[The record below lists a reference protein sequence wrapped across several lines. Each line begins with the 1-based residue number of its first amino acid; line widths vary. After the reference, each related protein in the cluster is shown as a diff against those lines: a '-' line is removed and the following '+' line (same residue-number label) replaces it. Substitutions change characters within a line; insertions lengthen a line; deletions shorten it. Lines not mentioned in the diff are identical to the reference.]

1 MNKELIIK
9 NTENALLTLINSFKE
24 DENSKRIYL
33 NDFMKSIGE
42 DFIKD
47 NKLKNKLLLEFFE
60 KLIKVKHEI
69 KRIKKEIKEFP
80 PQFNIFDSINLLNHE
95 NYNSN
100 LFANFLDIK
109 FKYNDNEIS
118 FAKLFLKYLTEKFG
132 WEFDL
137 ENIKIEYI
145 EIKRELPTEER
156 KRIDIFIGYKEKFAV
171 IIENKIWADDG
182 YKQLENYYNHV
193 KKNYIKKENYD
204 KIYIIYLTPYE
215 REPSEE
221 SLSKEL
227 YKEKGS
233 KLYGKFKN
241 IKHEEIGNWI
251 KDSILENEEFSFLN
265 NEDKENN
272 KKDYKLLKSAL
283 IQIIN
288 NELSISQ
295 GDKMTKGKIK
305 KILQENIFKDI
316 KTVEDVDEYIN
327 MFNSQVIGLL
337 KEKKNEIER
346 EKRENRK
353 AIIEKD
359 IQPYLKFTKEVD
371 KYLESKNYREGKDYN
386 LLKDEDIINDMADY
400 GYPPHIGFNNINNI
414 MVWLESNYENDCI
427 SYYFGI
433 CTDDESIKRQIN
445 KKQLK
450 TAIENIFS
458 DFNYT
463 EEDWWI
469 FRSYIDIE
477 KDKPQK
483 VAEVMIKLYEL
494 LKREIK

>member
-1 MNKELIIK
+1 MNKDLIIK
-9 NTENALLTLINSFKE
+9 NTENALLTLINAFKE

-33 NDFMKSIGE
+33 NDFFKSIGE

-109 FKYNDNEIS
+109 FKHNGNEIG
-118 FAKLFLKYLTEKFG
+118 FAKLFLKYLNEEFG

-137 ENIKIEYI
+137 ENIKIEDI
-145 EIKRELPTEER
+145 EIKRELLTEER

-171 IIENKIWADDG
+171 IIENKIWAEDG

-193 KKNYIKKENYD
+193 KSQEYD
-204 KIYIIYLTPYE
+204 KIYMIYLTPYE
-215 REPSEE
+215 REPSEN
-221 SLSKEL
+221 SLNKEL
-227 YKEKGS
+227 YKKKEGS
-233 KLYGKFKN
+233 ELYGKFKN

-272 KKDYKLLKSAL
+272 KNDYKLLKSAL

-305 KILQENIFKDI
+305 KILEENIFKDI

-337 KEKKNEIER
+337 KEKKMKLK
-346 EKRENRK
+346 EKKEK
-353 AIIEKD
+353 IEK
-359 IQPYLKFTKEVD
+359 L
-371 KYLESKNYREGKDYN
+371 
-386 LLKDEDIINDMADY
+386 LLK
-400 GYPPHIGFNNINNI
+400 
-414 MVWLESNYENDCI
+414 
-427 SYYFGI
+427 
-433 CTDDESIKRQIN
+433 K
-445 KKQLK
+445 
-450 TAIENIFS
+450 IFS
-458 DFNYT
+458 L
-463 EEDWWI
+463 I
-469 FRSYIDIE
+469 
-477 KDKPQK
+477 
-483 VAEVMIKLYEL
+483 
-494 LKREIK
+494 

>member
-1 MNKELIIK
+1 
-9 NTENALLTLINSFKE
+9 
-24 DENSKRIYL
+24 
-33 NDFMKSIGE
+33 MKSIGE

-109 FKYNDNEIS
+109 FKHNGNEIG
-118 FAKLFLKYLTEKFG
+118 FAKLFLKYLIEEFG

-137 ENIKIEYI
+137 ENIKIEDI
-145 EIKRELPTEER
+145 KIKRELSTEER

-182 YKQLENYYNHV
+182 YKQLENYYNYV
-193 KKNYIKKENYD
+193 KSQKYD
-204 KIYIIYLTPYE
+204 KIYMIYLTPYE
-215 REPSEE
+215 REPSEN
-221 SLSKEL
+221 SLNKEL
-227 YKEKGS
+227 YKKEGS
-233 KLYGKFKN
+233 ELYGKFKN

-295 GDKMTKGKIK
+295 GDKMTREKIK
-305 KILQENIFKDI
+305 KILEENIFKDI
-316 KTVEDVDEYIN
+316 KTVEDANEYIN
-327 MFNSQVIGLL
+327 IFDKQVKPLL
-337 KEKKNEIER
+337 NEKIAEIEAIER
-346 EKRENRK
+346 EKRK

-359 IQPYLKFTKEVD
+359 IQPYLKFTKEVA
-371 KYLESKNYREGKDYN
+371 KYLESKNYKEGKDYI
-386 LLKDEDIINDMADY
+386 KKEEDIINNMSDY
-400 GYPPHIGFNNINNI
+400 GYPRHIQFFKLEGYEP
-414 MVWLESNYENDCI
+414 MLESNFDNNSI
-427 SYYFGI
+427 SYYFAI
-433 CTDDESIKRQIN
+433 YTDDENIKIKN
-445 KKQLK
+445 LK
-450 TAIENIFS
+450 PKIENDIFDKFVENS
-458 DFNYT
+458 G
-463 EEDWWI
+463 WI
-469 FRSYIDIE
+469 LYYEIDLQ
-477 KDKPQK
+477 KDNPQK
-483 VAEVMIKLYEL
+483 IAQAMIDLYEL
-494 LKREIK
+494 LKKEIK

>member
-1 MNKELIIK
+1 MAKSLTKE
-9 NTENALLTLINSFKE
+9 ENILLTLINAFKK

-100 LFANFLDIK
+100 LFANFLEIK
-109 FKYNDNEIS
+109 FKHNGNEIG
-118 FAKLFLKYLTEKFG
+118 FAKLFLKYLNEEFG

-137 ENIKIEYI
+137 ENIKIEDI
-145 EIKRELPTEER
+145 EIKRELSTEER

-182 YKQLENYYNHV
+182 YKQLENYYNYV
-193 KKNYIKKENYD
+193 KSQEYD

-215 REPSEE
+215 REPSEN
-221 SLSKEL
+221 SLNKEL
-227 YKEKGS
+227 YKKEGS
-233 KLYGKFKN
+233 ELYEKFKN

-251 KDSILENEEFSFLN
+251 KDSILENEEFSFLH

-272 KKDYKLLKSAL
+272 KKNYKLLKSAL

-295 GDKMTKGKIK
+295 GDKMTEGKIK
-305 KILQENIFKDI
+305 KILEENIFKDI

-327 MFNSQVIGLL
+327 LFSVQVKKLL
-337 KEKKNEIER
+337 NEKR
-346 EKRENRK
+346 EKIERENRK

-359 IQPYLKFTKEVD
+359 IQPYLKFTKEVA
-371 KYLESKNYREGKDYN
+371 KYLESKNYKEGKDYN
-386 LLKDEDIINDMADY
+386 LLKDEDIINKMADY
-400 GYPPHIGFNNINNI
+400 DYPQHIRFNNINNI
-414 MVWLESNYENDCI
+414 FVWLESNYENDCI
-427 SYYFGI
+427 LYYFGI
-433 CTDDESIKRQIN
+433 CTEDENIINQIN

-450 TAIENIFS
+450 TSIENIFS

-463 EEDWWI
+463 EENWWI

-477 KDKPQK
+477 KDKPQEI
-483 VAEVMIKLYEL
+483 AEVMIKLNEL
-494 LKREIK
+494 LKKEIK

>member
-109 FKYNDNEIS
+109 FKHNGNEIG
-118 FAKLFLKYLTEKFG
+118 FAKLFLKYLTEEFG

-137 ENIKIEYI
+137 ENIKIEDI
-145 EIKRELPTEER
+145 KIKRELLTEER

-182 YKQLENYYNHV
+182 YKQLENYYNYV
-193 KKNYIKKENYD
+193 KSQEYD
-204 KIYIIYLTPYE
+204 KIYMIYLTPYE

-221 SLSKEL
+221 SLNKEL
-227 YKEKGS
+227 YKKEGS
-233 KLYGKFKN
+233 ELYCKFKN
-241 IKHEEIGNWI
+241 IKHEEIGKWI
-251 KDSILENEEFSFLN
+251 NDSILKNEEFSFLN
-265 NEDKENN
+265 IESEDN
-272 KKDYKLLKSAL
+272 KNDYKLLKSAL

-295 GDKMTKGKIK
+295 GDKMTEGKIK
-305 KILQENIFKDI
+305 KILEENIFKDI

-327 MFNSQVIGLL
+327 LFSVQVKKLL
-337 KEKKNEIER
+337 NEKR
-346 EKRENRK
+346 EKIERENRK

-359 IQPYLKFTKEVD
+359 IQPYLKFTKEVA
-371 KYLESKNYREGKDYN
+371 KYLESKNYKEGKDYN
-386 LLKDEDIINDMADY
+386 LLKDEDIINKMADY
-400 GYPPHIGFNNINNI
+400 DYPQHIRFNNINNI
-414 MVWLESNYENDCI
+414 FVWLESNYENDCI
-427 SYYFGI
+427 LYYFGI
-433 CTDDESIKRQIN
+433 CTEDENIINQIN

-450 TAIENIFS
+450 TSIENIFS

-463 EEDWWI
+463 EENWWI

-494 LKREIK
+494 LKKEIK

>member
-69 KRIKKEIKEFP
+69 KRIKKEIKEFS

-100 LFANFLDIK
+100 LFANFLEIK
-109 FKYNDNEIS
+109 FKYNGNEIS
-118 FAKLFLKYLTEKFG
+118 FAKLFLKYLNEEFG

-137 ENIKIEYI
+137 ENIKIEDI
-145 EIKRELPTEER
+145 EIKRELLTEER

-193 KKNYIKKENYD
+193 KSQEYD
-204 KIYIIYLTPYE
+204 KIYMIYLTPYE

-233 KLYGKFKN
+233 ELYGKFKN
-241 IKHEEIGNWI
+241 IKHEEIGKWI
-251 KDSILENEEFSFLN
+251 NKKILKNEEFSFLN
-265 NEDKENN
+265 IESEDN
-272 KKDYKLLKSAL
+272 KNDYKLLKSAL

-295 GDKMTKGKIK
+295 GDKMTEGKIK
-305 KILQENIFKDI
+305 KILEENIFKDI

-327 MFNSQVIGLL
+327 MFNSQVIRLL
-337 KEKKNEIER
+337 KEKKNEIE
-346 EKRENRK
+346 RENRK

-359 IQPYLKFTKEVD
+359 IQPYLKFTKEVA
-371 KYLESKNYREGKDYN
+371 KYLESKGYKEDKDFN
-386 LLKDEDIINDMADY
+386 LLKDEDIINKMADY
-400 GYPPHIGFNNINNI
+400 DYPQHIGFNNINNI
-414 MVWLESNYENDCI
+414 FVWLESNYENDCI
-427 SYYFGI
+427 LYYFGI
-433 CTDDESIKRQIN
+433 CTEDENIINQIN

-450 TAIENIFS
+450 TSIENIFS

-494 LKREIK
+494 LKKEIK

>member
-1 MNKELIIK
+1 MNKDLIIK
-9 NTENALLTLINSFKE
+9 NTENTLLTLINAFKE

-118 FAKLFLKYLTEKFG
+118 FAKLFLKYLTEEFG

-137 ENIKIEYI
+137 ENIKIKDI
-145 EIKRELPTEER
+145 EIKRELLTEER
-156 KRIDIFIGYKEKFAV
+156 KRIDIFIGYKKEFAV

-193 KKNYIKKENYD
+193 KSQEYD
-204 KIYIIYLTPYE
+204 KIYMIYLTPYE
-215 REPSEE
+215 REPSEN
-221 SLSKEL
+221 SLNKEL
-227 YKEKGS
+227 YKKEGS
-233 KLYGKFKN
+233 ELYGKFKN
-241 IKHEEIGNWI
+241 IKHEEIGKWI
-251 KDSILENEEFSFLN
+251 NKKILKNEEFSFLN
-265 NEDKENN
+265 IESEDN
-272 KKDYKLLKSAL
+272 KNDYKLLKSAL

-295 GDKMTKGKIK
+295 GDKMTEGKIK
-305 KILQENIFKDI
+305 KILEENIFKDI

-327 MFNSQVIGLL
+327 MFKKDVIKLL
-337 KEKKNEIER
+337 EGKKAEIE
-346 EKRENRK
+346 RENRK

-359 IQPYLKFTKEVD
+359 IQPYLKFTKEVA

-386 LLKDEDIINDMADY
+386 LLKDEDIINMMTDY
-400 GYPPHIGFNNINNI
+400 DYPQHIGFNNINNI
-414 MVWLESNYENDCI
+414 FVWLESYYENDCI

-433 CTDDESIKRQIN
+433 CTEDENIINQIN

-450 TAIENIFS
+450 TSIENIFS

-494 LKREIK
+494 LKKEIK

>member
-9 NTENALLTLINSFKE
+9 NTENALLILINVFKE
-24 DENSKRIYL
+24 DENLKRIYL

-47 NKLKNKLLLEFFE
+47 NKLKNKLLLDFFE
-60 KLIKVKHEI
+60 KLIKVKHAI

-109 FKYNDNEIS
+109 FKHNGNEIS
-118 FAKLFLKYLTEKFG
+118 FAKLLLKYLTEKFS

-137 ENIKIEYI
+137 DNIKIKDI
-145 EIKRELPTEER
+145 EIKRELSTEER
-156 KRIDIFIGYKEKFAV
+156 KRIDIFIGYKKEFAV
-171 IIENKIWADDG
+171 IIENKIWAEDG

-193 KKNYIKKENYD
+193 KNNYIKKENYD

-221 SLSKEL
+221 SLNKEL
-227 YKEKGS
+227 YQKEES
-233 KLYGKFKN
+233 ELYGKFKN
-241 IKHEEIGNWI
+241 IKHEEIGKWI

-265 NEDKENN
+265 IESEDN
-272 KKDYKLLKSAL
+272 KNDYKLLKSAL

-295 GDKMTKGKIK
+295 GDKMTEGKIK
-305 KILQENIFKDI
+305 KILEENIFKDI

-327 MFNSQVIGLL
+327 MFKKDVIKLL
-337 KEKKNEIER
+337 EGKKSEIE
-346 EKRENRK
+346 KENRK

-359 IQPYLKFTKEVD
+359 IQPYLKFTKEVA
-371 KYLESKNYREGKDYN
+371 KYLESKGYKENKDYN
-386 LLKDEDIINDMADY
+386 ILKDEDIINKMADY
-400 GYPPHIGFNNINNI
+400 DYPQHIGFNNINNI
-414 MVWLESNYENDCI
+414 MVWLESNYDDDCI

-433 CTDDESIKRQIN
+433 FTGEPKFQNKLREKTNEIK
-445 KKQLK
+445 K
-450 TAIENIFS
+450 IFNRFCI
-458 DFNYT
+458 DYN
-463 EEDWWI
+463 
-469 FRSYIDIE
+469 FRDCEGAWVYYYHIDINN
-477 KDKPQK
+477 DKPEDI
-483 VAEVMIKLYEL
+483 ADAINKLYEF
-494 LKREIK
+494 LKTEIK

>member
-1 MNKELIIK
+1 MAKSLTKE
-9 NTENALLTLINSFKE
+9 ENILLTLINAFKE

-109 FKYNDNEIS
+109 FKHNGNEIG
-118 FAKLFLKYLTEKFG
+118 FAKLFLKYLTEELD

-137 ENIKIEYI
+137 ENIKIKDI
-145 EIKRELPTEER
+145 EIKRELSTEER
-156 KRIDIFIGYKEKFAV
+156 KRIDIFIGYKKEFAI

-182 YKQLENYYNHV
+182 YKQLENYYNYV
-193 KKNYIKKENYD
+193 KNQEYD

-233 KLYGKFKN
+233 ELYEKFKN
-241 IKHEEIGNWI
+241 IKHEEIGKWI
-251 KDSILENEEFSFLN
+251 KDSILENEEFSFLH

-272 KKDYKLLKSAL
+272 KNDYKLLKSAL

-295 GDKMTKGKIK
+295 GDKMTEGKIK
-305 KILQENIFKDI
+305 KNFR
-316 KTVEDVDEYIN
+316 
-327 MFNSQVIGLL
+327 G
-337 KEKKNEIER
+337 
-346 EKRENRK
+346 
-353 AIIEKD
+353 
-359 IQPYLKFTKEVD
+359 
-371 KYLESKNYREGKDYN
+371 KY
-386 LLKDEDIINDMADY
+386 
-400 GYPPHIGFNNINNI
+400 F
-414 MVWLESNYENDCI
+414 
-427 SYYFGI
+427 
-433 CTDDESIKRQIN
+433 
-445 KKQLK
+445 
-450 TAIENIFS
+450 
-458 DFNYT
+458 
-463 EEDWWI
+463 
-469 FRSYIDIE
+469 
-477 KDKPQK
+477 
-483 VAEVMIKLYEL
+483 
-494 LKREIK
+494 

>member
-1 MNKELIIK
+1 M
-9 NTENALLTLINSFKE
+9 
-24 DENSKRIYL
+24 
-33 NDFMKSIGE
+33 
-42 DFIKD
+42 
-47 NKLKNKLLLEFFE
+47 
-60 KLIKVKHEI
+60 
-69 KRIKKEIKEFP
+69 
-80 PQFNIFDSINLLNHE
+80 LNHE

-100 LFANFLDIK
+100 LFANFLEIK
-109 FKYNDNEIS
+109 FKHNGNEIS
-118 FAKLFLKYLTEKFG
+118 FAKLFLKYLNEEFG

-137 ENIKIEYI
+137 ENIKIEDI
-145 EIKRELPTEER
+145 KIKRELLTEER

-182 YKQLENYYNHV
+182 YKQLENYYNYV
-193 KKNYIKKENYD
+193 KSQEYD
-204 KIYIIYLTPYE
+204 KIYMIYLTPYE

-227 YKEKGS
+227 YQKEGS
-233 KLYGKFKN
+233 ELYGKFKN
-241 IKHEEIGNWI
+241 IEHEEIGKWI
-251 KDSILENEEFSFLN
+251 NKKILKNEEFSFLN
-265 NEDKENN
+265 IESEDN
-272 KKDYKLLKSAL
+272 KNDYKLLKSAL

-295 GDKMTKGKIK
+295 GDKMTEGKIK
-305 KILQENIFKDI
+305 KILEENIFKDI

-327 MFNSQVIGLL
+327 LFSVQVKKLL
-337 KEKKNEIER
+337 NEKR
-346 EKRENRK
+346 EKIERENRK

-359 IQPYLKFTKEVD
+359 IQPYLKFTKEVA
-371 KYLESKNYREGKDYN
+371 KYLESKNYKEGKDYN
-386 LLKDEDIINDMADY
+386 LLKDEDIINKMADY
-400 GYPPHIGFNNINNI
+400 DYPPHIGFNNINNI

-433 CTDDESIKRQIN
+433 CTDDESIKSQIN

-458 DFNYT
+458 DFDYK

-469 FRSYIDIE
+469 FRSYINIE

-483 VAEVMIKLYEL
+483 IVKAMIDLYEL
-494 LKREIK
+494 LKKEIK

>member
-1 MNKELIIK
+1 MNKDLIIK

-109 FKYNDNEIS
+109 FKHNGNEIG
-118 FAKLFLKYLTEKFG
+118 FAKLFLKYLTEEFG

-137 ENIKIEYI
+137 ENIKIEDI

-182 YKQLENYYNHV
+182 YKQLENYYNYV
-193 KKNYIKKENYD
+193 KSQEYD

-227 YKEKGS
+227 YQKEGS
-233 KLYGKFKN
+233 ELYGKFKN
-241 IKHEEIGNWI
+241 IKHEEIGKWI
-251 KDSILENEEFSFLN
+251 NKKILKNEEFSFLN
-265 NEDKENN
+265 IESENN
-272 KKDYKLLKSAL
+272 KNDYKLLKSAL
-283 IQIIN
+283 IQIID
-288 NELSISQ
+288 NEKSISGENEE
-295 GDKMTKGKIK
+295 GDMTETEIKKVLKENLFKELETKGKLTESELDKYIEMFDKVKNLLVKQKIPIIIK
-305 KILQENIFKDI
+305 K
-316 KTVEDVDEYIN
+316 
-327 MFNSQVIGLL
+327 
-337 KEKKNEIER
+337 
-346 EKRENRK
+346 
-353 AIIEKD
+353 
-359 IQPYLKFTKEVD
+359 YLEFTKEVN
-371 KYLESKNYREGKDYN
+371 KYLNKNIKYEIISNK
-386 LLKDEDIINDMADY
+386 DIINNMTNENWTN
-400 GYPPHIGFNNINNI
+400 HI
-414 MVWLESNYENDCI
+414 
-427 SYYFGI
+427 YF
-433 CTDDESIKRQIN
+433 KIN
-445 KKQLK
+445 KIEINIESDYWNKRNNDIEAEYFIAIYKGNKSTKNKLK
-450 TAIENIFS
+450 KLEDNIKNIFS
-458 DFNYT
+458 NLKFKDQ
-463 EEDWWI
+463 EDRYVYWVNVDENSPKEI
-469 FRSYIDIE
+469 AQAMID
-477 KDKPQK
+477 
-483 VAEVMIKLYEL
+483 LYEL
-494 LKREIK
+494 LKKEIK